1 MLLKLPCFLVLYM
14 IDYEFL
20 YAFSK
25 QILNLHGSIRWVGIA
40 NKFGVLVNVEQR
52 QDLQPLLSEEENED
66 YASATI
72 TRHKTRM
79 KFEPKIGK
87 LIYAAARYQRLNRA
101 TIPIN
106 DDYFLLV
113 TLDVELKNFE
123 ELIME
128 KVIPLVIK
136 DKTSFRDN
144 D

>member
-1 MLLKLPCFLVLYM
+1 M

-25 QILNLHGSIRWVGIA
+25 QILNLHSSIRWVGVA

-52 QDLQPLLSEEENED
+52 QNLQPLLSEEENED
-66 YASATI
+66 YASATV
-72 TRHKTRM
+72 TRHKTRT

-87 LIYAAARYQRLNRA
+87 LVYAAARYQKLNRA

-106 DDYFLLV
+106 DDYYLLIS
-113 TLDVELKNFE
+113 LDVELKNFDD
-123 ELIME
+123 LIME
-128 KVIPLVIK
+128 KVIPLVMK
-136 DKTSFRDN
+136 EKSSFKDN

>member
-1 MLLKLPCFLVLYM
+1 M

-25 QILNLHGSIRWVGIA
+25 QVLNLDGSIRWVGIA

-52 QDLQPLLSEEENED
+52 QNLQPLLSEEENED
-66 YASATI
+66 YASATV

-79 KFEPKIGK
+79 KFESKIGK
-87 LIYAAARYQRLNRA
+87 LIYAAARYQKLNRA

-106 DDYFLLV
+106 DDYYLLV
-113 TLDVELKNFE
+113 SLDVELRNFD
-123 ELIME
+123 ELILE
-128 KVIPLVIK
+128 KVIPLVMK
-136 DKTSFRDN
+136 EKTSFKDN

>member
-1 MLLKLPCFLVLYM
+1 M
-14 IDYEFL
+14 IDYEFV

-66 YASATI
+66 YASATV
-72 TRHKTRM
+72 TRQKTRT

-87 LIYAAARYQRLNRA
+87 LVYAAARYQKLNRA

-106 DDYFLLV
+106 DDYYLLV
-113 TLDVELKNFE
+113 TLDAELKNFDD
-123 ELIME
+123 LIME
-128 KVIPLVIK
+128 KVIPLVMKERGSFK
-136 DKTSFRDN
+136 DN
-144 D
+144 E

>member
-1 MLLKLPCFLVLYM
+1 M
-14 IDYEFL
+14 IDYEFV

-66 YASATI
+66 YASATV
-72 TRHKTRM
+72 TRQKTRT

-87 LIYAAARYQRLNRA
+87 LVYAAARYQKLNRA

-106 DDYFLLV
+106 DDYYLLV
-113 TLDVELKNFE
+113 TLDAELKNFDD
-123 ELIME
+123 LILE
-128 KVIPLVIK
+128 KVIPLVMKEKSSFK
-136 DKTSFRDN
+136 DNK
-144 D
+144 

>member
-1 MLLKLPCFLVLYM
+1 M
-14 IDYEFL
+14 INYEFL

-87 LIYAAARYQRLNRA
+87 LIYAAARYQKLNRA

-106 DDYFLLV
+106 DQYYLLV
-113 TLDVELKNFE
+113 SLDVELKNFDE
-123 ELIME
+123 IIME
-128 KVIPLVIK
+128 KVIPLVMK
-136 DKTSFRDN
+136 EKTRFKEN
-144 D
+144 DQ

>member
-1 MLLKLPCFLVLYM
+1 M
-14 IDYEFL
+14 IDYEFV

-66 YASATI
+66 YASATV
-72 TRHKTRM
+72 TRQKTRT

-87 LIYAAARYQRLNRA
+87 LVYAAARYQKLNRA

-106 DDYFLLV
+106 DDYYLLV
-113 TLDVELKNFE
+113 TLDAELKNFDD
-123 ELIME
+123 LIME
-128 KVIPLVIK
+128 KVIPLVMKERSSFK
-136 DKTSFRDN
+136 DN
-144 D
+144 E

>member
-1 MLLKLPCFLVLYM
+1 M
-14 IDYEFL
+14 INYEFL

-66 YASATI
+66 YASATV
-72 TRHKTRM
+72 TRQKTRT

-87 LIYAAARYQRLNRA
+87 LVYAAARYQKLNRA

-106 DDYFLLV
+106 DQYYLLV
-113 TLDVELKNFE
+113 SLDVELKNFDE
-123 ELIME
+123 IIME
-128 KVIPLVIK
+128 KVIPLVMK
-136 DKTSFRDN
+136 EKTRFKEN
-144 D
+144 DQ

>member
-1 MLLKLPCFLVLYM
+1 M
-14 IDYEFL
+14 IDYEFV

-66 YASATI
+66 YASATV
-72 TRHKTRM
+72 TRQKTRT

-87 LIYAAARYQRLNRA
+87 LVYAAARYQKLNRA

-106 DDYFLLV
+106 DDYYLLV
-113 TLDVELKNFE
+113 TLDAELKSFDD
-123 ELIME
+123 LILE
-128 KVIPLVIK
+128 KVIPLVMKEKSSFK
-136 DKTSFRDN
+136 DNK
-144 D
+144 